1 MWRELPI
8 TQRNEYKRLILAFAG
23 LTEMFAQKSDDD
35 STPAP
40 VINSK
45 FQETVFQR
53 SFNATAE
60 DIGNTSYDA
69 ALSVR
74 HEGAEDKYLVGIK
87 TFGINSGYQKVAQF
101 KANLNE
107 WSNLT
112 ALAERNAKNENGEYK
127 EKSEIDRCNKD
138 VYLKLALQIAQLRNS
153 RIDSSVANIRG
164 FRVDAGDDNVHSVYH
179 VLMPSPKD
187 EEPRIYV
194 GETSYDKIDIANISI
209 DGCTSKSHPANFVF
223 KDGNHTYRYTSADSQ
238 LLMDFQNKDIVV
250 EHWNVIYADDA
261 YAIFSKIAEAV
272 LGEEKQEEVAK
283 EAPNAALLPQKQE
296 ITEEYFWQIV
306 NEDGE
311 VELFSGFNSFYGVGS
326 KLGKDTRK
334 QRIRK
339 ISEEYANSVPKQTLW
354 SVVEGLKQFL
364 LIPSSSMG
372 EKLQKVE
379 LRKRILSLVNE
390 CDDAGFRAEVTK
402 LLFRPLDEMYIPV
415 PDAKNFH
422 KQHPNFFSK
431 GAGSLEPGTNSL
443 KLPKEERRF
452 NLVFE
457 PSGDTLSAYITQD
470 NGKAIESY
478 EKQTYLGQWILR
490 GIFQLDEYEP
500 LTKKRLD
507 EMGINALRLYRV
519 KNSDDVHIEF
529 VWKEP
534 EEAISCRYPESIEGF
549 WDMGMVAEE
558 GLLDKYNK

>member
-1 MWRELPI
+1 
-8 TQRNEYKRLILAFAG
+8 
-23 LTEMFAQKSDDD
+23 
-35 STPAP
+35 
-40 VINSK
+40 
-45 FQETVFQR
+45 
-53 SFNATAE
+53 
-60 DIGNTSYDA
+60 
-69 ALSVR
+69 
-74 HEGAEDKYLVGIK
+74 
-87 TFGINSGYQKVAQF
+87 
-101 KANLNE
+101 
-107 WSNLT
+107 
-112 ALAERNAKNENGEYK
+112 
-127 EKSEIDRCNKD
+127 
-138 VYLKLALQIAQLRNS
+138 
-153 RIDSSVANIRG
+153 
-164 FRVDAGDDNVHSVYH
+164 
-179 VLMPSPKD
+179 
-187 EEPRIYV
+187 
-194 GETSYDKIDIANISI
+194 
-209 DGCTSKSHPANFVF
+209 
-223 KDGNHTYRYTSADSQ
+223 
-238 LLMDFQNKDIVV
+238 MDFQNKDIVV

-272 LGEEKQEEVAK
+272 LGEEKQEEVDK
-283 EAPNAALLPQKQE
+283 ESPNVALLPQKQE

-326 KLGKDTRK
+326 KLGKDSRK
-334 QRIRK
+334 QRIKK

-354 SVVEGLKQFL
+354 SVVEGLKQYL
-364 LIPSSSMG
+364 LVPSSSMD

-390 CDDAGFRAEVTK
+390 CDDAGFRADVTK

-422 KQHPNFFSK
+422 KQHPNFFSE
-431 GAGSLEPGTNSL
+431 GAGSLEPGTNRL
-443 KLPKEERRF
+443 KLPKEKRRF

-457 PSGDTLSAYITQD
+457 PSGDTLPAYITQD

-507 EMGINALRLYRV
+507 EMGINTLRLYKV

-529 VWKEP
+529 VWKET
-534 EEAISCRYPESIEGF
+534 EEAISYRYPESIESF

>member
-8 TQRNEYKRLILAFAG
+8 TQRNEYKRLVLAFAG
-23 LTEMFAQKSDDD
+23 LTEMFAQKAEDD

-40 VINSK
+40 VINTK

-53 SFNATAE
+53 AFNASAE
-60 DIGNTSYDA
+60 DIGNTSYDV
-69 ALSVR
+69 ALLVR
-74 HEGAEDKYLVGIK
+74 DGGAEDKYLVGIK

-107 WSNLT
+107 WSSLT
-112 ALAERNAKNENGEYK
+112 ALAESNAKDEHGEYK
-127 EKSEIDRCNKD
+127 EKSEIDRCNRD
-138 VYLKLALQIAQLRNS
+138 VYLELALKIAHLRNS
-153 RIDSSVANIRG
+153 RIDSSVANLRG
-164 FRVDAGDDNVHSVYH
+164 FHIDAGDNNVHSIYH
-179 VLMPSPKD
+179 VLMPSPKNED
-187 EEPRIYV
+187 PKIYV

-209 DGCTSKSHPANFVF
+209 DGCTAKSHPANFVF

-250 EHWNVIYADDA
+250 ERWDVIYADDA
-261 YAIFSKIAEAV
+261 YEIFSKIAEAV
-272 LGEEKQEEVAK
+272 LGEEKQEDADK
-283 EAPNAALLPQKQE
+283 EPSIASLFPQSQE
-296 ITEEYFWQIV
+296 ITEEYYWPIV
-306 NEDGE
+306 NQNDE

-326 KLGKDTRK
+326 KLGRDSRE
-334 QRIRK
+334 QRIKK
-339 ISEEYANSVPKQTLW
+339 ISEKYADSVPKEILL

-364 LIPSSSMG
+364 LGTSSSMD

-379 LRKRILSLVNE
+379 LRKRILSLVKG
-390 CDDAGFRAEVTK
+390 CDDEGFRSDVTK

-415 PDAKNFH
+415 PDARNFH
-422 KQHPNFFSK
+422 QQHPNFFSK
-431 GAGSLEPGTNSL
+431 GAGSLEPGKNSL

-457 PSGDTLSAYITQD
+457 PSGDTLPAYITQD

-478 EKQTYLGQWILR
+478 ERQSYLGQWILR

-507 EMGINALRLYRV
+507 EIGINALRLYKV
-519 KNSDDVHIEF
+519 NGSDDVHIEF

-534 EEAISCRYPESIEGF
+534 MKSISYRIPESAETF
-549 WDMGMVAEE
+549 WDIGMVAEE
-558 GLLDKYNK
+558 DQPDKYEK